1 MKTQLAAS
9 LVLMSLLLLLTIH
22 TRAEVITLTADTFSD
37 KVKEKD
43 TAWFV
48 KFCVPWC
55 KHCKKLGSLWE
66 DFGKAVESEDEIEVG
81 EVDCSTS
88 KPTKLKKQQ
97 ERHILAVIKSCDKL
111 RCGTCAETHF
121 TGCWYMRL
129 CTSSNF
135 SVAGGTVV
143 YFWHCEN
150 QLQLMNG
157 GAVYS

>member
-66 DFGKAVESEDEIEVG
+66 DFGKAVESEDEIEKLQNIKG
-81 EVDCSTS
+81 QGMLNHSRLLS
-88 KPTKLKKQQ
+88 WTKLKKQQ

-129 CTSSNF
+129 CTSSN
-135 SVAGGTVV
+135 S
-143 YFWHCEN
+143 
-150 QLQLMNG
+150 Q
-157 GAVYS
+157 